1 MDANYKTRNKEVLN
15 EVEALFE
22 KIQYGVVRI
31 DFSLH
36 NTRITKIHVYG
47 SKRIKFD
54 KQGRLKSDP

>member
-1 MDANYKTRNKEVLN
+1 MDDSNNYKVRNQQVFN

-36 NTRITKIHVYG
+36 NTRITKIDVYG
-47 SKRIKFD
+47 SKKVKFD
-54 KQGRLKSDP
+54 K